1 MPEAKEDLRYPIGRF
16 EFNEQTTPAQHE
28 TWISAIA
35 EAPARLKSAVDGL
48 TDEQLDHPYRDG
60 GWTVRQVAHHLLD
73 SHMNSYVR
81 VRRAL
86 TEDTPEVAGY
96 DENLWAQL
104 PDALKSPISDSLLAL
119 EGVHAR
125 WVTLLH
131 AMSAE
136 QYARK
141 MRHSAMGLVSLEKT
155 LALYAWHGAHHVA
168 HITALRSRKGWG

>member
-16 EFNEQTTPAQHE
+16 LFDEQTTSAQHE
-28 TWISAIA
+28 AWITAIA
-35 EAPARLKSAVDGL
+35 EAPARLKSAVEGL
-48 TDEQLDHPYRDG
+48 TEEQLDHPYRDG

-96 DENLWAQL
+96 DEKLWAEL
-104 PDALKSPISDSLLAL
+104 PDAASAPISNSLLAL

-125 WVTLLH
+125 WVTLLR
-131 AMSAE
+131 AVSAE
-136 QYARK
+136 QFARN

-168 HITALRSRKGWG
+168 QITTLRSRKGWG